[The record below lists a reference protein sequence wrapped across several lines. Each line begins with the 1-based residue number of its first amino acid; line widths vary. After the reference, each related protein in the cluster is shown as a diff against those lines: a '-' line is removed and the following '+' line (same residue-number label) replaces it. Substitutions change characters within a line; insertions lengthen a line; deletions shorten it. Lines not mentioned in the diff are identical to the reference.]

1 MAESVNVRIPEQVR
15 DKLKEI
21 AKKNGLSMG
30 AMIAV
35 MIEHQ
40 NSLEEV
46 ANLKVSK

>member
-15 DKLKEI
+15 DKLKEL

-35 MIEHQ
+35 MIEKE
-40 NSLEEV
+40 NLADEV
-46 ANLKVSK
+46 ANIKVSK